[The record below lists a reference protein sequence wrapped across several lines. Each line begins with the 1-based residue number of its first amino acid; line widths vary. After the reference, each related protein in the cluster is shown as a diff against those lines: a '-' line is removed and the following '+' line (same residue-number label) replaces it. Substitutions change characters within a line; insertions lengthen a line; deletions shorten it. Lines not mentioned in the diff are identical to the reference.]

1 MKLTGFCSSFAIL
14 PLLFSHTLAAPQ
26 THEKRED
33 PTTPK
38 KITPDQ
44 IDFEYFSK
52 LPAYKTLEWVS
63 CYGGYHCARLEVPLN
78 YDKPEDEKVKL
89 ALVKLSA
96 QPSAKY
102 KGILYLQIGPGNSAT
117 NLVLEFGLDFQRP
130 TLEGYDII
138 GWDVRGVGQTT
149 PLLRCF
155 EDEAARVAYLVSAPK
170 VLGDPSVSLD
180 EGIKQN
186 LEYAKKFG
194 QACKHLSGAY
204 LPYFD
209 TPNNARDLH
218 TIMEAT
224 GSKKV
229 TAFWGYQYASLL
241 GETFG
246 ALYPNEFDHLIL
258 DGVVQGEKQYGFGD
272 IKTDAIRDAEK
283 AFQVFF
289 DSCAAAG
296 KDGCAFWEQT
306 PDLIRK
312 RYQKV
317 ETQLIAHPIPV
328 PGFPSFDY
336 SQLHTLIAGVVTNFD
351 GLFVFLASLLA
362 EAETGVAGENIYGF
376 FSFPLSPLPSPS
388 TDGSFE
394 YSTAIFC
401 LDQDPYTINS
411 PEDFKPY
418 LKSVL
423 RKSPAIGHNVALE
436 KLFCAGS
443 SFSSFPRQ
451 VRTER
456 KIMLIIS

>member
-1 MKLTGFCSSFAIL
+1 MKLTGFCNSLTVL
-14 PLLFSHTLAAPQ
+14 PLFFGHSLAAPQ
-26 THEKRED
+26 AQQKRED
-33 PTTPK
+33 SSAPRKLTPEEV
-38 KITPDQ
+38 DL
-44 IDFEYFSK
+44 EYFSK
-52 LPAYKTLEWVS
+52 LPAYKTLEWAS

-78 YDKPEDEKVKL
+78 YDKPEEEKVKL
-89 ALVKLSA
+89 ALIKLSA

-155 EDEAARVAYLVSAPK
+155 EDEAARQAYVTSAPK
-170 VLGDPSVSLD
+170 VLGDPSISLD

-186 LEYAKKFG
+186 LAYAKTLG

-209 TPNNARDLH
+209 TPNNAKDLH
-218 TIMEAT
+218 TIMKAT

-229 TAFWGYQYASLL
+229 NAFWGYQYASLL
-241 GETFG
+241 GETFR
-246 ALYPNEFDHLIL
+246 ALYPDEFDHLIL

-272 IKTDAIRDAEK
+272 VKTDSIRDAEK

-289 DSCAAAG
+289 DSCTAAG
-296 KDGCAFWEQT
+296 QAGCAFWEQT
-306 PDLIRK
+306 PDFIKK

-317 ETQLIAHPIPV
+317 EAQLIANPILV
-328 PGFPSFDY
+328 QGGFPSFGY
-336 SQLHTLIAGVVTNFD
+336 SQLHTLLAGVVTNFD
-351 GLFVFLASLLA
+351 SLFQFLGFVLA
-362 EAETGVAGENIYGF
+362 EAETGVAGQNIYGY
-376 FSFPLSPLPSPS
+376 FSFPLSPLPPSS

-394 YSTAIFC
+394 YSTAISC
-401 LDQDPYTINS
+401 LDQDPYSINS

-418 LKSVL
+418 LKSML
-423 RKSPAIGHNVALE
+423 RKSPAIGHSVAQE
-436 KLFCAGS
+436 KLSCAGRFLTC
-443 SFSSFPRQ
+443 FSMS
-451 VRTER
+451 VS
-456 KIMLIIS
+456 K